1 MLARPHDSDPV
12 FVEPFTVVETPRRI
26 ELRIGE
32 SKQGKSRYAVLTPRE
47 AQKIAI
53 ALLMQ
58 AEASLE
64 GKTQTH

>member
-1 MLARPHDSDPV
+1 MKAREHALDPV
-12 FVEPFTVVETPRRI
+12 FVNFSHAAETPRKI

-32 SKQGKSRYAVLTPRE
+32 ETPGATRYALLTPRE
-47 AQKIAI
+47 AQRIAL

-64 GKTQTH
+64 GKTYTH

>member
-1 MLARPHDSDPV
+1 LGGTSEAGL
-12 FVEPFTVVETPRRI
+12 VEPSTVVETPRRI

-32 SKQGKSRYAVLTPRE
+32 SKQSKSRYAALTPRE